1 VKLSSSCC
9 GTSVKTHRTKNQ
21 LDARVSQAEIGQVY
35 DRLSRFY
42 DVWGKLTE
50 SRARDRAIDLAAIKD
65 GETILEVA
73 VGTGLAFHEIV
84 KKNPH
89 GRNVGIDISPGMLE
103 KAKRRLK
110 TLPQANYSLAL
121 GDAFN
126 LREPTESVDVLV
138 NNYMFDLIPHRDM
151 DKILLEFRRVLK
163 KDGRLV
169 LVDMTRGRTA
179 AAKLYELI
187 YRIRPAALGGC
198 RGVELSDSLNRL
210 GFTVEIREYHQQMLF
225 PSEVILARKKA

>member
-1 VKLSSSCC
+1 MKLSSSCC
-9 GTSVKTHRTKNQ
+9 GTSVKTDSTENQ

-50 SRARDRAIDLAAIKD
+50 SRARDRAVDLAAIKD

-73 VGTGLAFHEIV
+73 VGTGLAFCEIV

-169 LVDMTRGRTA
+169 LVDMTRGITA

-187 YRIRPAALGGC
+187 YRIRPTALGGC